1 MAQQKTEKTVED
13 KLLALHNLQEVVTK
27 IDQIRTQRGELP
39 LEVQD
44 LEDDIAGLATRI
56 EKYDKEVALL
66 EARIKEFKHQ
76 IEENAAVIAKYKEQ
90 QNNVSNNICVRLAS

>member
-56 EKYDKEVALL
+56 EKYDKEVTLL
-66 EARIKEFKHQ
+66 
-76 IEENAAVIAKYKEQ
+76 
-90 QNNVSNNICVRLAS
+90 